1 MYQKAKRLAA
11 LSGNDGR
18 ADESLT
24 AGCQAYLTAVNS
36 LSLVAEDQQWILVKA
51 EGDDSSAARLAAV
64 SCECTIYSV
73 ASQAEAL
80 LLLIQARKYQRVLDA
95 PLADPDVIT
104 LNAIRTEYV
113 SALARLQLSQHF
125 PELNRGSQSHCLI
138 FVPVRILTIRVSRRL
153 MHRQIPGLDER
164 CSSLQPDWGVRHGS
178 PHRTRSRCRHV

>member
-11 LSGNDGR
+11 LSGSDGR

-36 LSLVAEDQQWILVKA
+36 LSLVAEDQQWILVKG

-64 SCECTIYSV
+64 SCVHTAYPV
-73 ASQAEAL
+73 AAQAEAL
-80 LLLIQARKYQRVLDA
+80 SLLVQAGKYQRVLDA
-95 PLADPDVIT
+95 TLADPDVIT

-125 PELNRGSQSHCLI
+125 PELDRGSQSQCLILI
-138 FVPVRILTIRVSRRL
+138 FVRLAYNWYLSPRNAQINSSIRRT
-153 MHRQIPGLDER
+153 Q
-164 CSSLQPDWGVRHGS
+164 SLFSARSGHS
-178 PHRTRSRCRHV
+178 TRPFALHSL

>member
-11 LSGNDGR
+11 LSGSDGR

-64 SCECTIYSV
+64 SCDTLSTP
-73 ASQAEAL
+73 SPQAEAL
-80 LLLIQARKYQRVLDA
+80 LLLTQARKYQRVLDA

-125 PELNRGSQSHCLI
+125 PELNRGSQSHRLI
-138 FVPVRILTIRVSRRL
+138 SVSVHLLTSRLSRL
-153 MHRQIPGLDER
+153 STHRQVPRFDER
-164 CSSLQPDWGVRHGS
+164 SRSFQPDRGVRHGPS
-178 PHRTRSRCRHV
+178 HRTRSRCRHV